1 MYLKRERPDDWCV
14 AERDSSRTNQEA
26 EMFQD
31 SLSEG
36 HLYFG
41 RAIAI
46 IAAATFLAY
55 FAAQL

>member
-1 MYLKRERPDDWCV
+1 
-14 AERDSSRTNQEA
+14 
-26 EMFQD
+26 MFQD